1 MTIINFKVFSN
12 HVLMGVLLVCVVVFF
27 LASCQTD
34 SVKVQPVEAFTF
46 VQICDPQ
53 LGFSEYEQD
62 KASFRQA
69 VQQINALRPE
79 LVVICG
85 DMVNTADDRSYA
97 DFKEIANG
105 LSMPYYCVPGNHD
118 VGNEPTT
125 ASLQVYR
132 QRMGQDYFVVEHKGA
147 AFIFVNTQLWKNPVE
162 GETEKQDIWLKESL
176 KAASAKGQLIF
187 VVGHYPLFCKQADE
201 PDEYM
206 NLPKEKRIELLTLF
220 EHYQVAAV
228 LGGHTH
234 KLTLNPYNAIQM
246 VNSETTSK
254 NLDDRPLGFRVW
266 HVQDQASPR
275 HEFVPLDRPRP
286 QD

>member
-1 MTIINFKVFSN
+1 VKI
-12 HVLMGVLLVCVVVFF
+12 LLVC
-27 LASCQTD
+27 LAVMCLVSCRALPA
-34 SVKVQPVEAFTF
+34 KIFTF
-46 VQICDPQ
+46 VQVCDPQ
-53 LGFSEYEQD
+53 LGFTEYEQD

-69 VQQINALRPE
+69 VRQINALRPE

-118 VGNEPTT
+118 VGNEPTP
-125 ASLQVYR
+125 ASLQTYR
-132 QRMGQDYFVVEHKGA
+132 QRLGQDYFVVEHKGT

-162 GETEKQDIWLKESL
+162 GESEKQDTWLKKSL
-176 KAASAKGQLIF
+176 KEASAKGQPIF

-206 NLPKEKRIELLTLF
+206 NLPKEKRAELLALF

-234 KLTLNPYNAIQM
+234 KVTQNPYNTIQM
-246 VNSETTSK
+246 VNGETTSR
-254 NLDDRPLGFRVW
+254 NLDNRPLGFRVW
-266 HVQDQASPR
+266 HVREQASPR
-275 HEFVPLDRPRP
+275 HEFVALEQPVS
-286 QD
+286 QN

>member
-1 MTIINFKVFSN
+1 VKI
-12 HVLMGVLLVCVVVFF
+12 LLVC
-27 LASCQTD
+27 LAVMCLVSCRA
-34 SVKVQPVEAFTF
+34 QPAKTFTF
-46 VQICDPQ
+46 VQVCDPQ

-69 VQQINALRPE
+69 VRQINALRPE

-118 VGNEPTT
+118 VGNEPTP
-125 ASLQVYR
+125 ASLQAYR
-132 QRMGQDYFVVEHKGA
+132 QRLGQDYFVVEHKGT

-162 GETEKQDIWLKESL
+162 GETQKQDIWLKESL
-176 KAASAKGQLIF
+176 KAAWAKGQPIF
-187 VVGHYPLFCKQADE
+187 VVGHYPPFCKQADE

-206 NLPKEKRIELLTLF
+206 NLPKEKRAELLALF

-234 KLTLNPYNAIQM
+234 KLTLNPYNTIQM
-246 VNSETTSK
+246 VNGEATSR
-254 NLDDRPLGFRVW
+254 NLDNRPLGFRVW
-266 HVQDQASPR
+266 HVREQASPR
-275 HEFVPLDRPRP
+275 HEFVALDPP
-286 QD
+286 ASQN